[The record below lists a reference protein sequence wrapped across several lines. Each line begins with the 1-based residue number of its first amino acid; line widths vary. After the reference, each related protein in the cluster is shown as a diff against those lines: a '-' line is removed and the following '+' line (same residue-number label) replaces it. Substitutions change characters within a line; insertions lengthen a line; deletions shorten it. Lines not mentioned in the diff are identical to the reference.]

1 MAKAATSGQ
10 ARAFNAMIIS
20 RLDEE
25 VLKQIDGG
33 KFQQDAID
41 KPENFIPN
49 FIEFINNGCRMQ
61 VIGNH
66 EVNTDAIPS
75 LPFDGATIEFHK
87 KGGIIKLNPSAIVLH
102 LSENQKDGKVIQGYE
117 LHKELKKMPV
127 LSACVL
133 DYLLVNPH
141 LIPEEWKG
149 KYIYFWGTIFRD
161 PNGDLYVRCLFWR
174 GGKWQSDCN
183 WLGHVWDGDSP
194 AALSQVSAK
203 K

>member
-41 KPENFIPN
+41 EPENFIPN
-49 FIEFINNGCRMQ
+49 FIKFINNGCRMQ

-75 LPFDGATIEFHK
+75 LPFNGATIEFHK
-87 KGGIIKLNPSAIVLH
+87 KGKIIKLNPSAIVLH

-117 LHKELKKMPV
+117 LRKELKKMPV
-127 LSACVL
+127 LNACVL
-133 DYLLVNPH
+133 DYLLANPH
-141 LIPEEWKG
+141 LIPEEWKD

-161 PNGDLYVRCLFWR
+161 SHDNLCVRCLRWR
-174 GGKWQSDCN
+174 DGEWQSYYN
-183 WLGHVWDGDSP
+183 WLVDGWFGYNP

-203 K
+203 